1 LTVDTGHELAV
12 WLYGPPGGGKST
24 LIEGLKAMLGKRAG
38 LLGLADVQRSRFALA
53 DLPGKTLVVAAEQ
66 PSDFIH
72 STQLINNIVSG
83 EEIPVERK
91 FRDAFTVTPR
101 AKICWAM
108 NDLPRVKDA
117 NSGLFRRVK
126 VVAFPKLRDKPD
138 PGVKERIKTEGAGIL
153 NWALEGLHRLRERSH
168 FEVPESVRAAT
179 AEFRQSNDV
188 PGTFVEEACITS
200 DAPDVEEQAMDL
212 YRAYHHWCRIS
223 GHHPLS
229 STKVAAEWRR
239 LGFGSRSLGGKK
251 FYTGVKVDESW
262 TGAQEDYPK
271 I

>member
-1 LTVDTGHELAV
+1 
-12 WLYGPPGGGKST
+12 
-24 LIEGLKAMLGKRAG
+24 M
-38 LLGLADVQRSRFALA
+38 GLADVQRSRFALA
-53 DLPGKTLVVAAEQ
+53 SLPGKTLVVAAEQ

-91 FRDAFTVTPR
+91 FRDAFTVTPT

-126 VVAFPKLRDKPD
+126 VVAFPKLRGKPD
-138 PGVKERIKTEGAGIL
+138 PEVKERIKAEGAGIL
-153 NWALEGLHRLRERSH
+153 VWAFKGLHRLRERGR
-168 FEVPESVRAAT
+168 FEIPDSVQAAT
-179 AEFRQSNDV
+179 EEFKQSNDV
-188 PGTFVEEACITS
+188 PGTFVEEACIIS
-200 DAPDVEEQAMDL
+200 DAPDCKEQAMDL
-212 YRAYHHWCRIS
+212 YRAYHHWCRMS

-229 STKVAAEWRR
+229 STKVASEWRR
-239 LGFGSRSLGGKK
+239 LGFGSRSLNGKK
-251 FYTGVKVDESW
+251 IYTGVRVDPSW
-262 TGAQEDYPK
+262 IAAQEDYPK